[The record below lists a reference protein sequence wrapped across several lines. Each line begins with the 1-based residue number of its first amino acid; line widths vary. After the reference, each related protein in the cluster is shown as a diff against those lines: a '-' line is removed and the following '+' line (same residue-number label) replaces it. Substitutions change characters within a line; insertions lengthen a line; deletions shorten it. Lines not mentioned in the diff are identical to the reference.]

1 MKKEG
6 QRIIISTVYSGKAVK
21 MAINKLS
28 PDKLIL
34 ITDPSKDRRK
44 TETIKLI
51 RKIFDDILDIEVL
64 ETSLYDIPEII
75 DKITTQID
83 KEFKKENEILL
94 HITEGRKTTSLAL
107 LFAGYMRKEKIK
119 GAYYI
124 IEETN
129 TVLSLPLI
137 SFELGESK
145 KKLLKEIFKGNEKI
159 QKIEKKLGI
168 KQSAIYQHLQEL
180 KQEGYLVNNKEL
192 KLTDFGRIMIL

>member
-6 QRIIISTVYSGKAVK
+6 QRVIISTVYSGKAVK

-83 KEFKKENEILL
+83 KEFKKENDVLL

-145 KKLLKEIFKGNEKI
+145 KKLLKEISKGNEKI

-168 KQSAIYQHLQEL
+168 KQSAIYQHVQEL
-180 KQEGYLVNNKEL
+180 KQEGYLENNKEL
-192 KLTDFGRIMIL
+192 KLTDFGRIIIL

>member
-1 MKKEG
+1 MDKK
-6 QRIIISTVYSGKAVK
+6 RVIISTVYSGKAVK

-34 ITDPSKDRRK
+34 ITDPSKDRIK

-119 GAYYI
+119 GSYYI

-145 KKLLKEIFKGNEKI
+145 KKLLKEISKGNEKI

-180 KQEGYLVNNKEL
+180 KQEGYLEDNKEL
-192 KLTDFGRIMIL
+192 KLTDFGRMIIL